1 MEQVIVA
8 FESEKTCQRIKDI
21 LESSGTASCLVCR
34 SGDQVRRYANKQH
47 ITVVICG
54 YKLADETAED
64 VLGDLPPV
72 CAMLLLA
79 PQNRLDMV
87 RNDDLFSL
95 PTPVSRSE
103 LIASVR
109 MLLQLGCRQ
118 ESGLQSRRN
127 QEERQQVQAAK
138 ELLMER
144 YSLTEEQAH
153 RFLQKKSMDTGMKL
167 SQTAR
172 LVLDES

>member
-8 FESEKTCQRIKDI
+8 FESEKTCGRIKDI
-21 LESSGTASCLVCR
+21 LENSGTASCLVCR

-47 ITVVICG
+47 ISVVVCS

-64 VLGDLPPV
+64 VLADLPPV

-87 RNDDLFSL
+87 RNDGLFSL

-118 ESGLQSRRN
+118 ENTLQSKRN
-127 QEERQQVQAAK
+127 QEERQQIQSAK

-167 SQTAR
+167 SETAR

>member
-8 FESEKTCQRIKDI
+8 FESEKTCGRIKDI
-21 LESSGTASCLVCR
+21 LENSGTASCLVCR

-47 ITVVICG
+47 IAVVICG

-64 VLGDLPPV
+64 ILGDLPAV

-87 RNDDLFSL
+87 RSDSLFSL
-95 PTPVSRSE
+95 PAPVSRSE

-109 MLLQLGCRQ
+109 MLLQLGGRQ
-118 ESGLQSRRN
+118 ESNIQSRRN
-127 QEERQQVQAAK
+127 QEERRQIQSAK

-167 SQTAR
+167 SETAR

>member
-8 FESEKTCQRIKDI
+8 FESEKTCRRICDI
-21 LESSGTASCLVCR
+21 LESSGTASCLICR
-34 SGDQVRRYANKQH
+34 SGDQIRRYANNQR
-47 ITVVICG
+47 IAVVICG

-64 VLGDLPPV
+64 VLHDLPSV

-79 PQNRLDMV
+79 TQSRLDMV
-87 RNDDLFSL
+87 HSDNLFTL
-95 PTPVSRSE
+95 PAPVSRSE

-118 ESGLQSRRN
+118 ENGLQARRN
-127 QEERQQVQAAK
+127 QEEREQVQAAK
-138 ELLMER
+138 RLLMER
-144 YSLTEEQAH
+144 YGLSEEQAH
-153 RFLQKKSMDTGMKL
+153 RFLQKKSMDAGMKL

-172 LVLDES
+172 LVLEES

>member
-8 FESEKTCQRIKDI
+8 FESEKTCRRIKDI
-21 LESSGTASCLVCR
+21 LENSGTASCLVCR

-47 ITVVICG
+47 IAVVICG
-54 YKLADETAED
+54 YKLSDETAED

-87 RNDDLFSL
+87 RGDGLFSL

-118 ESGLQSRRN
+118 ENNLQSKRN
-127 QEERQQVQAAK
+127 QEERQQIKAAK
-138 ELLMER
+138 ELLMDR

-167 SQTAR
+167 SETAR